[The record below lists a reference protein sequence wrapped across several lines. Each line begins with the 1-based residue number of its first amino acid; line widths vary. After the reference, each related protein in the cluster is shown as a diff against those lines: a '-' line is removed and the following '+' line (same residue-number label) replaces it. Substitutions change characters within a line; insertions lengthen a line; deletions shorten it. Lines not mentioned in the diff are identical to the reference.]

1 METSRGSV
9 RERFEKAFWKV
20 GEKIDMSYDKNKESM
35 LSFILPTILKQ
46 DLEEVCVMYDRN
58 QSQVLREAVSSY
70 IRYVREQYLEQH
82 TG

>member
-1 METSRGSV
+1 
-9 RERFEKAFWKV
+9 
-20 GEKIDMSYDKNKESM
+20 MSYNKNTESM

-70 IRYVREQYLEQH
+70 IRFVKQQYMEKQ
-82 TG
+82 GV

>member
-1 METSRGSV
+1 
-9 RERFEKAFWKV
+9 
-20 GEKIDMSYDKNKESM
+20 MSYDKNKESM

-46 DLEEVCVMYDRN
+46 DLEGVCVMYDRN
-58 QSQVLREAVSSY
+58 QSQVLREAVSFY

>member
-1 METSRGSV
+1 
-9 RERFEKAFWKV
+9 
-20 GEKIDMSYDKNKESM
+20 MSYNKNTESM

-70 IRYVREQYLEQH
+70 IRYVREQYLE
-82 TG
+82 

>member
-1 METSRGSV
+1 
-9 RERFEKAFWKV
+9 
-20 GEKIDMSYDKNKESM
+20 MSYNKNTESM

-70 IRYVREQYLEQH
+70 IRFVKQQYMETH

>member
-46 DLEEVCVMYDRN
+46 DLEEVCVLADRN
-58 QSQVLREAVSSY
+58 QSQVLREAVST
-70 IRYVREQYLEQH
+70 YVRFAKQQYMETQEV
-82 TG
+82 

>member
-1 METSRGSV
+1 
-9 RERFEKAFWKV
+9 
-20 GEKIDMSYDKNKESM
+20 MSYDKNKESM

-70 IRYVREQYLEQH
+70 IRFVKQQYMETH

>member
-1 METSRGSV
+1 
-9 RERFEKAFWKV
+9 
-20 GEKIDMSYDKNKESM
+20 MSYNKNTESM

-70 IRYVREQYLEQH
+70 NRYVREQYLEQH

>member
-1 METSRGSV
+1 
-9 RERFEKAFWKV
+9 
-20 GEKIDMSYDKNKESM
+20 MSYNKNTESM

-70 IRYVREQYLEQH
+70 CRFVKEQCMETQEV
-82 TG
+82 

>member
-1 METSRGSV
+1 
-9 RERFEKAFWKV
+9 
-20 GEKIDMSYDKNKESM
+20 MSYNKNTESM

-70 IRYVREQYLEQH
+70 IRFVKQQYMETH
-82 TG
+82 TV

>member
-1 METSRGSV
+1 
-9 RERFEKAFWKV
+9 
-20 GEKIDMSYDKNKESM
+20 MSYNKNTESM

-58 QSQVLREAVSSY
+58 QSQVLREAISSY
-70 IRYVREQYLEQH
+70 IRFVKQQYMETH